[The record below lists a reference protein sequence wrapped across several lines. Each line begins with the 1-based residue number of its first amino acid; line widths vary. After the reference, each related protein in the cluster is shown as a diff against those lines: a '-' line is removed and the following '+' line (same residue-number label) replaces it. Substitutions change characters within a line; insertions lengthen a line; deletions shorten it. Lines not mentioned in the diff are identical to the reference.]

1 MARMDPAAKKK
12 LHADV
17 VRLQEKELDLEK
29 ELNKLIE
36 DGVKEG
42 SKKYKLA
49 EEALELATEEL
60 EAQQK
65 ILSTVNKIAGFE
77 KSHAKA
83 MTTAT
88 AETRKLVDIEVE
100 NLAYRELEKNES
112 LEYNAQV
119 EALVAKRQKLISLS
133 GEDAMLAFDY
143 KETMEEIDLLLEDKD
158 SLSTG
163 QIDFLEQQREATD
176 RIAQGLEAQA
186 GTYVVMHDSQ
196 EGLLGAL
203 GTSKSAMK
211 GLAKGAR
218 QFLAAMIANPAT
230 AIAAALIAIVT
241 AIISA
246 VKYAGE
252 LRDELGVSMK
262 QAGGLMLRLGP
273 SALALKAMGLDAKEV
288 GGALLTSFGTLDS
301 LTNTTI
307 LKAGLIN
314 YEFGATHETIAG
326 LAKILHDQVGGTL
339 SQNLDMVSDF
349 GDQFE
354 AAGIA
359 AGAAMDDLASNAE
372 FLADYLDGSAQ
383 SMVDATIGARKLGL
397 ELGTVAK
404 IADALLEFE
413 TSIASTMQA
422 SLLIGKQLNF
432 DRARGLALEGKT
444 NEAVQDIVSQLGG
457 VAEFQQLN
465 VIQRRGLAEALGV
478 GTDELAALVR
488 GEPIELDQD
497 SELVT
502 SNKSLIEA
510 INNNTRT
517 QKGGEDLLKASA
529 TRKQSIAEQKKTN
542 DLLYLV
548 AKDGKRG
555 ADASYK
561 LNQKVNN

>member
-542 DLLYLV
+542 DLLYLM
-548 AKDGKRG
+548 AKDGKKG

-561 LNQKVNN
+561 LNQKVT